1 MDLFS
6 VKYIY
11 TVPIL
16 KIMSLDKRGAPTLN
30 QSETRIKDLTCKER
44 IKESLR
50 SRGEDFERFITAY
63 MGELSEEDES
73 IIDEFYNYG
82 LSIDMVSMG
91 TFKDMKKPYLR
102 YQLSWG
108 GPSDEINFY
117 QNGKIEYRFLDWFD
131 GSSLDITGLEWAQWL
146 RDYLIDVDLINDSA
160 FLDAWEVE

>member
-1 MDLFS
+1 
-6 VKYIY
+6 
-11 TVPIL
+11 
-16 KIMSLDKRGAPTLN
+16 MSLDKRGAPTLN

-91 TFKDMKKPYLR
+91 TFKNMKEPYLR

-108 GPSDEINFY
+108 GPSEEINFY
-117 QNGKIEYRFLDWFD
+117 QNGRVEFVFKDWFD
-131 GSSLDITGLEWAQWL
+131 YAVKEVSHLDWVEWL
-146 RDYLIDVDLINDSA
+146 RGWFVDIELLTDQK
-160 FLDAWEVE
+160 FFDAWRGE

>member
-1 MDLFS
+1 
-6 VKYIY
+6 
-11 TVPIL
+11 
-16 KIMSLDKRGAPTLN
+16 MSLDNRGGPTLN

-82 LSIDMVSMG
+82 LSIDMISMG
-91 TFKDMKKPYLR
+91 TFKNMKEPYLR

-117 QNGKIEYRFLDWFD
+117 QNGRIEYRFLDWFD
-131 GSSLDITGLEWAQWL
+131 GATLNISDLDWAQWL
-146 RDYLIDVDLINDSA
+146 REYFQDCGLLTNER
-160 FLDAWEVE
+160 FFRCLGG